1 MQIWS
6 CTQLS
11 SERVLHPRNI
21 IWTSSAAASWSGS
34 SEIPRSQDPEKSNPM
49 IFGDLRK
56 PIKMAQHARNS
67 ESQSGP
73 KGSKWSLIIN
83 LTVFAS
89 WKQVEPIW
97 TISDKSWFS
106 APNHFGQAAL
116 WFVFKQKINF
126 HPKWPMRDQMGS
138 ARSQITILECCH
150 AGHVWEFLVQKGPF
164 LGHLQPLNRIFVV
177 QCTMCTL

>member
-34 SEIPRSQDPEKSNPM
+34 SDIPRSQDPENLNPK
-49 IFGDLRK
+49 IFRDLRK

-73 KGSKWSLIIN
+73 KGSKWSSIIN

-89 WKQVEPIW
+89 W
-97 TISDKSWFS
+97 
-106 APNHFGQAAL
+106 
-116 WFVFKQKINF
+116 FVFKQKINF
-126 HPKWPMRDQMGS
+126 YPKWPMRDQMGS
-138 ARSQITILECCH
+138 ARSHITILECCH
-150 AGHVWEFLVQKGPF
+150 AGNVWEFLVQKGPF
-164 LGHLQPLNRIFVV
+164 LGHPQLWPVNPRVKKRLTTFP
-177 QCTMCTL
+177 MCSLLVEPQ